1 MVADAID
8 ATASTEKMLEALT
21 IVNDNEKLANGGLR
35 GLNYKDNERDEKN
48 EIKNMM
54 KAERE
59 ISIYI
64 SCSPFGS
71 KFS

>member
-35 GLNYKDNERDEKN
+35 GLNYKDSERDEKKEN
-48 EIKNMM
+48 KKHDE
-54 KAERE
+54 
-59 ISIYI
+59 S
-64 SCSPFGS
+64 
-71 KFS
+71 